1 MKVEL
6 KYSDT
11 TKCKEEKE
19 QNVDDLKIIVKEES
33 KDIVGGCIFYCYKDL
48 IIPPPSRRLTK
59 KCASV
64 NLESE

>member
-1 MKVEL
+1 MEERDVKTEEYFEEEDTLEDFKNMKVEL

-33 KDIVGGCIFYCYKDL
+33 KELVGGVFFY
-48 IIPPPSRRLTK
+48 S
-59 KCASV
+59 
-64 NLESE
+64 

>member
-19 QNVDDLKIIVKEES
+19 QNVDDLKIIVKEEEE
-33 KDIVGGCIFYCYKDL
+33 DIIGGCIFYSYKDF
-48 IIPPPSRRLTK
+48 IIPPPFP
-59 KCASV
+59 AV
-64 NLESE
+64 

>member
-19 QNVDDLKIIVKEES
+19 QNVDDLKIIVQEES
-33 KDIVGGCIFYCYKDL
+33 KDIGGGVYSTL
-48 IIPPPSRRLTK
+48 IKILLSPPLSRRLT
-59 KCASV
+59 
-64 NLESE
+64 

>member
-19 QNVDDLKIIVKEES
+19 QNVDDLKIIVQEES
-33 KDIVGGCIFYCYKDL
+33 KDIIGGCIFYSYKDF
-48 IIPPPSRRLTK
+48 IIPPPFPPF
-59 KCASV
+59 
-64 NLESE
+64 NLELR